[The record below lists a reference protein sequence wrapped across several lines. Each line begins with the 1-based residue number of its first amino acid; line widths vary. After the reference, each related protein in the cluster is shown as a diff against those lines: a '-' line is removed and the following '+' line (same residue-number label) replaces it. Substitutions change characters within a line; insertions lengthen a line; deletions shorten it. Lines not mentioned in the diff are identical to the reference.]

1 MAGIT
6 KVFDTGV
13 VANDDVHLAVQAGT
27 IHAIVGENGAGKTT
41 LMNVL
46 YGRYRPDAGR
56 IRVFGSDVE
65 FRSPA
70 DAIRAGIGMVT
81 QHSTFIPAL
90 TILDNVLLG
99 NEPST
104 AGILRRGAA
113 IGRLEELTAGLGVTL
128 EWNARAGAM
137 SVAAL
142 QKAEIVRALY
152 RGAAILILDE
162 PTAALAPQESEQ
174 LFSLLHEL
182 ARSGHTIILI
192 THRLREVR
200 EHADYV
206 TVMRAGRSVAQM
218 PANATTAAE
227 LAALMVG
234 PSRKVYLAG
243 DDSVMSAEDDLTL
256 APRPLDEPAGPAH
269 RAPTAAPLPVLE
281 VRDLTVE
288 GMRSNPGLR
297 DLSLTVHAG
306 EVLGVAG
313 VDGSGQAEL
322 CLATVGLRPI
332 VSGTIFLNGK
342 DVTHRPTAFRLRQGL
357 AYCPED
363 RQRDGLILPFS
374 VAENLILG
382 HQREPEHG
390 GGTVLNYSRI
400 RETARIALSLHR
412 IDAPSPDTP
421 AAFLSGGNQQ
431 KLVIARS
438 LLGKPTV
445 LVAMQLTRGLDLNAS
460 RRLFQILD
468 AARGQGLGVLLVSLD
483 LDELM
488 DASDRIAVLFAGR
501 LAGIVERSEMDR
513 SVIGQMMTTGS
524 PP

>member
-192 THRLREVR
+192 THN
-200 EHADYV
+200 
-206 TVMRAGRSVAQM
+206 
-218 PANATTAAE
+218 PNI
-227 LAALMVG
+227 
-234 PSRKVYLAG
+234 
-243 DDSVMSAEDDLTL
+243 
-256 APRPLDEPAGPAH
+256 
-269 RAPTAAPLPVLE
+269 PVLGE
-281 VRDLTVE
+281 ATAVYVLTSNGE
-288 GMRSNPGLR
+288 RS
-297 DLSLTVHAG
+297 
-306 EVLGVAG
+306 
-313 VDGSGQAEL
+313 
-322 CLATVGLRPI
+322 
-332 VSGTIFLNGK
+332 
-342 DVTHRPTAFRLRQGL
+342 
-357 AYCPED
+357 
-363 RQRDGLILPFS
+363 
-374 VAENLILG
+374 
-382 HQREPEHG
+382 
-390 GGTVLNYSRI
+390 
-400 RETARIALSLHR
+400 
-412 IDAPSPDTP
+412 
-421 AAFLSGGNQQ
+421 
-431 KLVIARS
+431 
-438 LLGKPTV
+438 
-445 LVAMQLTRGLDLNAS
+445 
-460 RRLFQILD
+460 
-468 AARGQGLGVLLVSLD
+468 
-483 LDELM
+483 
-488 DASDRIAVLFAGR
+488 R
-501 LAGIVERSEMDR
+501 LANQGSVDDCKTEIINLLEGGKEAFVRRKDR
-513 SVIGQMMTTGS
+513 YNY
-524 PP
+524 